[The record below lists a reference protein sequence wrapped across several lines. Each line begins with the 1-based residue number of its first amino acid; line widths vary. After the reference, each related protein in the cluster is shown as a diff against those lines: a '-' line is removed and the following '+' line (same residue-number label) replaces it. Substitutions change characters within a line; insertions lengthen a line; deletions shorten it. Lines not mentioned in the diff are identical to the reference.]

1 MVLAAVLLC
10 IFLGST
16 GMLVRELLDYREGDE
31 TYAEAEELVDLP
43 QLPEEDSVPQPEAP
57 AAGSAA
63 ASEPGGESPVLP
75 VREDPYAEQLKNMD
89 FTALRQVN
97 SEVLGWILIPG
108 TRVSYPVLQHSDN
121 QYYLKHT
128 WKKTVSSVGSIFME
142 CQNDSGLSNFNTVIY
157 GHNMNNGSM
166 FGTLK
171 KYKKQS
177 YWAAHPTVYLTTD
190 SGSHAYQ
197 VFAAYEVSTVGT
209 TYQLGFSGE
218 NSRQSF
224 LDFAMESS
232 VIDTG
237 IVPTTQD
244 SILTLS
250 TCTGHGHATRWVVQ
264 AVMKN
269 PTAKPTE
276 DVVQQPE
283 ELPQAQPDTSASSME
298 QEPENAGTASVE
310 GPAGSETQDPAEEG
324 SIPET
329 DMLSE

>member
-43 QLPEEDSVPQPEAP
+43 QLPEEDPAPQPEAP

-75 VREDPYAEQLKNMD
+75 VRENLYAEQLKNMD

-166 FGTLK
+166 FGMLK

-269 PTAKPTE
+269 PAAKPTE
-276 DVVQQPE
+276 DVVHQPE

-310 GPAGSETQDPAEEG
+310 VSAGSETQDPEEEG
-324 SIPET
+324 SIPKT